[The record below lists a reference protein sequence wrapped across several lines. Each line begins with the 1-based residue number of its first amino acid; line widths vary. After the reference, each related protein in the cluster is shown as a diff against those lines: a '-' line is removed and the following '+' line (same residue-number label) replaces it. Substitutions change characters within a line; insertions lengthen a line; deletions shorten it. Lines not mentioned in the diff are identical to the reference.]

1 MESEDKKD
9 NGASVEYHKKDKGP
23 SFVETFLWYTGV
35 FMLIHSIIYGI
46 ALDNSDKWF
55 SRITVAVIAL
65 GFAGV
70 IREIRKARK

>member
-9 NGASVEYHKKDKGP
+9 KGA
-23 SFVETFLWYTGV
+23 SFVELVLWYTAV
-35 FMLIHSIIYGI
+35 FMLMSSMTYGI
-46 ALDNSDKWF
+46 LLNNSDKWF
-55 SRITVAVIAL
+55 SRVTVAVIAI